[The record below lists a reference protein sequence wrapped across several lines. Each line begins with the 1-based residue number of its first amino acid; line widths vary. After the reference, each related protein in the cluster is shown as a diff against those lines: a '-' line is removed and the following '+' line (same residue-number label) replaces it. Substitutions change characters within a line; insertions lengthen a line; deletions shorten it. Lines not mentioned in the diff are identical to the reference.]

1 MNKKRGGGLGKMGGV
16 RLRKF
21 EQPYVGKLG
30 LRMRFQISFDNIKT
44 AFFAVSVKRDE
55 CRA

>member
-30 LRMRFQISFDNIKT
+30 LRMRFQISFENIKT
-44 AFFAVSVKRDE
+44 SFFAVSVKRDE